1 MDKKLISIVMPA
13 FNAEKWIKAAIESIQ
28 KQTYSNWELII
39 VNDGSTDNTQGVC
52 EAYCKKDKRI
62 SVIKQKNKC

>member
-52 EAYCKKDKRI
+52 EHTVKK
-62 SVIKQKNKC
+62 IKEFQ